1 MENRPVNVYQKP
13 ELHGPTGRAL
23 LACGLWMRLGFIG
36 ASGVAVGVIQL
47 FGNEGSPLAALAFV
61 LGGAALAAVSWR
73 RAHAALSKV
82 DVPGAETAPSA
93 SSGARRVAS
102 A

>member
-1 MENRPVNVYQKP
+1 MENRPVNVYQVP

-47 FGNEGSPLAALAFV
+47 FGNEGSPLAALTFA
-61 LGGAALAAVSWR
+61 LGGAALAVVSWR
-73 RAHAALSKV
+73 RAHAALSKA
-82 DVPGAETAPSA
+82 DAPSEETAPAESG
-93 SSGARRVAS
+93 GARGVAS